1 MGFLSLIALLT
12 MPAKGTF
19 CSSFMR
25 WSLIRRI
32 LCVCVCVRSVVSDS
46 DTPWT
51 IASQA
56 PLSMGFRRQESWR
69 GCHFLLQG
77 TSVTRGLSPRVCL
90 SCIGRLIIYHNG
102 NLCHVKKS
110 NQESDVLLALPCIE
124 TSHKSH
130 LYSGGRNYTKTWI
143 LEGRI
148 WGGQLNDCVF
158 RFLLSLEKQ
167 ETQPP

>member
-1 MGFLSLIALLT
+1 MQCFKNICCCLVTESCPTLFA
-12 MPAKGTF
+12 
-19 CSSFMR
+19 
-25 WSLIRRI
+25 
-32 LCVCVCVRSVVSDS
+32 
-46 DTPWT
+46 TPWT
-51 IASQA
+51 VACQA

-90 SCIGRLIIYHNG
+90 FCIGRLIIYHNG

-148 WGGQLNDCVF
+148 LGVSLTIVYFVF
-158 RFLLSLEKQ
+158 FCL
-167 ETQPP
+167 